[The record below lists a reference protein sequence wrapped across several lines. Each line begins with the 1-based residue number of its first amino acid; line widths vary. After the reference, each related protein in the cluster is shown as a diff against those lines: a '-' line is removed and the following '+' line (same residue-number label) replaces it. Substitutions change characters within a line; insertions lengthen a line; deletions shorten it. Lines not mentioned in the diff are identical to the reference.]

1 MPVPDPS
8 SRPLSIAINIS
19 VKTYDIDF
27 AGIVSNIVYLRW
39 LEDLRIKLL
48 EEHFPTLYQQE
59 QTIFPILSE
68 TKIAYKRPIRLFD
81 QVSGQLWMER
91 LTRLKWT
98 VQAEIL
104 CNGEVATV
112 ATQTGAFVDG
122 KRIRPVLI
130 PSFMSQ
136 KFFAHQHHE

>member
-1 MPVPDPS
+1 MVDSS
-8 SRPLSIAINIS
+8 SRPLLIAIEIP
-19 VKTYDIDF
+19 VKPYDIDF

-39 LEDLRIKLL
+39 LEDLRVKLL

-68 TKIAYKRPIRLFD
+68 TQISYKRPIRLFD
-81 QVSGQLWMER
+81 QVTGQLWMR
-91 LTRLKWT
+91 QLTRLKWT

-104 CNGEVATV
+104 CNGQVATV

-122 KRIRPVLI
+122 KRIRPVPI

-136 KFFAHQHHE
+136 KFFGHPHE